1 MGGLSFWHILVV
13 LILIVLLFGRGKI
26 SSLMGDIA
34 SGIKSF
40 KKGMR
45 EEETAKTDEQ
55 PALQP
60 PANQSAPAQP
70 APADKRDAAHG

>member
-40 KKGMR
+40 KKGMSD
-45 EEETAKTDEQ
+45 EDDNETQTAS
-55 PALQP
+55 
-60 PANQSAPAQP
+60 NAQP
-70 APADKRDAAHG
+70 TVTKTVDHKADEVK